1 MVNLTA
7 DVLELKANPDRL
19 AKGVVIEAR
28 IDKGR
33 GPIATV
39 LVQSG
44 TLHTGDT
51 IIAGT
56 AVGRVRVM
64 RDDKGKAVK
73 EAGPSVPVEIMG
85 LAEVPSAGDDFAA
98 VEDEKLARELVKRE
112 SSTLR
117 KNSSSSIRRSALII
131 CSHRSRKAR

>member
-56 AVGRVRVM
+56 AVGL
-64 RDDKGKAVK
+64 
-73 EAGPSVPVEIMG
+73 S
-85 LAEVPSAGDDFAA
+85 
-98 VEDEKLARELVKRE
+98 
-112 SSTLR
+112 
-117 KNSSSSIRRSALII
+117 LIHI
-131 CSHRSRKAR
+131 FSLPTPIPRWGVG

>member
-85 LAEVPSAGDDFAA
+85 LAEVPSAGDDLRLLKMKSSQ
-98 VEDEKLARELVKRE
+98 ESLLKRE

-131 CSHRSRKAR
+131 CSRRSRKAR